1 MMLLDTCALIWWMLD
16 PDKLSLKARRKCDSV
31 IKIGAFLQVLNLTGD
46 TKLLPIESSWL
57 RPK

>member
-16 PDKLSLKARRKCDSV
+16 PDKLSLKARRKCDS
-31 IKIGAFLQVLNLTGD
+31 IFKNSAFLQVLNLTGD
-46 TKLLPIESSWL
+46 TQMLPIESSWL